1 MAIPRVVR
9 IQPSLVPLIARCCI
23 CSKSAAKSLP
33 KVEAGYQ
40 LNAGPIRRRRLDR
53 AARKRRFLGLSWLT
67 GRDAS
72 LSSHPAL
79 GLRCRLG
86 GGIYP
91 FFGPSKLCA
100 APVAQLDRA
109 LPYEGRGREFE
120 SRRVRHHIN
129 DLGNPYLNLCPGC
142 VPPRSAPDAM
152 ICRACVVDALR
163 RLARVSELNCVTSA
177 NRRTCTLSVRFSPSI
192 T

>member
-1 MAIPRVVR
+1 MAFPGVVR
-9 IQPSLVPLIARCCI
+9 IQPSLVSLIVRCCI

-109 LPYEGRGREFE
+109 LPSEGRGREFE
-120 SRRVRHHIN
+120 SRRVRQLFRHFFERK
-129 DLGNPYLNLCPGC
+129 
-142 VPPRSAPDAM
+142 VPRSN
-152 ICRACVVDALR
+152 RSRREHLR
-163 RLARVSELNCVTSA
+163 IFGTHLAHWRG
-177 NRRTCTLSVRFSPSI
+177 
-192 T
+192 